1 MARHHTIDVSPA
13 NPMALHE
20 PGRLH
25 PQQHIGRAGLA
36 SAFRWSI
43 LLNSSLSGLQLVIGI
58 GFGSLALIGDA
69 IHNLGDVA
77 GLALGWGA
85 ERLSKRPPSDR
96 FTYGFGRSTQL
107 AALINGVLVAMAS
120 AVVVVEA
127 LQRLQEPQPLVSGP
141 VAWAAGAGI
150 LVNLGSASLF
160 GHGGHGDTPGHQH
173 DLNRRAATL
182 HLISDALV
190 SAAVLVSS
198 LLVGATGW
206 HWLDPLTAI
215 GVGLAVGYTG
225 VVLIRDAL
233 VVLLDGIPSHI
244 KPEQVRETLLAIPGV
259 VDVHHVHI
267 WSLSTSQVALTA
279 HLCRK
284 GDLVN
289 DLDLLHDAKRALAA
303 IGVEHSTLQLEPG

>member
-1 MARHHTIDVSPA
+1 MT
-13 NPMALHE
+13 LHE
-20 PGRLH
+20 PDRRH

-43 LLNSSLSGLQLVIGI
+43 LLNSTLSGVQLVIGI

-85 ERLSKRPPSDR
+85 ERLSTRAPSER

-127 LQRLQEPQPLVSGP
+127 IQRLADPQPLVSGP
-141 VAWAAGAGI
+141 VAWAAAAGI
-150 LVNLGSASLF
+150 AVNLGSASLF
-160 GHGGHGDTPGHQH
+160 GHGGHGSEGGHQH
-173 DLNRRAATL
+173 DLNRRAAVL
-182 HLISDALV
+182 HLVSDALV
-190 SAAVLVSS
+190 SVAVLASA
-198 LLVGATGW
+198 LLVGLTGW

-215 GVGLAVGYTG
+215 GVGVAVGYTG
-225 VVLIRDAL
+225 VVLIRDAV
-233 VVLLDGIPSHI
+233 VVLLDGIPGHI
-244 KPEQVRETLLAIPGV
+244 RPEEVRRTLLALPGV

-267 WSLSTSQVALTA
+267 WSLSTTQVALTA
-279 HLCRK
+279 HLCRRES
-284 GDLVN
+284 GMN
-289 DLDLLHDAKRALAA
+289 DLELLHRAKQALAD

>member
-1 MARHHTIDVSPA
+1 
-13 NPMALHE
+13 MALHE
-20 PGRLH
+20 PDRRH

-43 LLNSSLSGLQLVIGI
+43 LLNSTLSGVQLVIGI

-77 GLALGWGA
+77 GLGLGWGA
-85 ERLSKRPPSDR
+85 ERLSTRAPSER

-127 LQRLQEPQPLVSGP
+127 IQRLADPQPLVSGP
-141 VAWAAGAGI
+141 VAWAAAAGI
-150 LVNLGSASLF
+150 VVNLGSASLF
-160 GHGGHGDTPGHQH
+160 GHGGHGGGSGHQH
-173 DLNRRAATL
+173 DLNRRAAVL
-182 HLISDALV
+182 HLLSDALV
-190 SAAVLVSS
+190 SVAVLLSA
-198 LLVGATGW
+198 LLVGLTGW

-215 GVGLAVGYTG
+215 GVGVAVGYTG

-233 VVLLDGIPSHI
+233 VVLLDGIPGHI
-244 KPEQVRETLLAIPGV
+244 RPEVVRRTLLELPGV
-259 VDVHHVHI
+259 VNVHHVHI
-267 WSLSTSQVALTA
+267 WSLSTTQVALTA
-279 HLCRK
+279 HVCRK
-284 GDLVN
+284 DSGLDDLEF
-289 DLDLLHDAKRALAA
+289 LHRAKEALAA

>member
-1 MARHHTIDVSPA
+1 
-13 NPMALHE
+13 MALHE
-20 PGRLH
+20 PDRRH

-43 LLNSSLSGLQLVIGI
+43 LLNSALSGVQLVIGI

-85 ERLSKRPPSDR
+85 ERLSTRAPSER

-127 LQRLQEPQPLVSGP
+127 IQRLADPQPLVSGP
-141 VAWAAGAGI
+141 VAWAAAAGI

-160 GHGGHGDTPGHQH
+160 GHGGHGGGSGHQH
-173 DLNRRAATL
+173 DLNRRAAVL
-182 HLISDALV
+182 HLLSDALV
-190 SAAVLVSS
+190 SVAVLLSA
-198 LLVGATGW
+198 LLVGLTGW

-215 GVGLAVGYTG
+215 GVGVAVGYTG

-233 VVLLDGIPSHI
+233 VVLLDGIPGHI
-244 KPEQVRETLLAIPGV
+244 HPEEVRRTLLELPGV
-259 VDVHHVHI
+259 VNVHHVHI
-267 WSLSTSQVALTA
+267 WSLSTTQVALTA
-279 HLCRK
+279 HVCRK
-284 GDLVN
+284 DSGLDDLEF
-289 DLDLLHDAKRALAA
+289 LHRAKEALAA

>member
-1 MARHHTIDVSPA
+1 MAVHDH
-13 NPMALHE
+13 
-20 PGRLH
+20 GRRH

-43 LLNSSLSGLQLVIGI
+43 LLNTALSVVQIVIGI

-69 IHNLGDVA
+69 LHNLGDVA

-85 ERLSKRPPSDR
+85 ERLSTRPPNER

-107 AALINGVLVAMAS
+107 AALSNGVLVAMAS

-127 LQRLQEPQPLVSGP
+127 IQRLHNPQPLVSGP
-141 VAWAAGAGI
+141 VAWAAAAGI
-150 LVNLGSASLF
+150 AVNLGSARLF
-160 GHGGHGDTPGHQH
+160 GHGSHGGHGGQGDHRGHSH
-173 DLNRRAATL
+173 DLNRRAAVV
-182 HLISDALV
+182 HLVSDALV
-190 SAAVLVSS
+190 SLAVLISAVLVNF
-198 LLVGATGW
+198 TGW

-215 GVGLAVGYTG
+215 GVGIAVGYTG

-244 KPEQVRETLLAIPGV
+244 QPDQVRATLLALPGV

-279 HLCRK
+279 HVCRRDSGM
-284 GDLVN
+284 GDLE
-289 DLDLLHDAKRALAA
+289 LLHLAKDALAA
-303 IGVEHSTLQLEPG
+303 IGVEHSTLQLEPC

>member
-1 MARHHTIDVSPA
+1 MAP
-13 NPMALHE
+13 HE
-20 PGRLH
+20 PGRRH

-43 LLNSSLSGLQLVIGI
+43 LLNTALSVGQIVIGI

-85 ERLSKRPPSDR
+85 ERLSTRPPSER

-127 LQRLQEPQPLVSGP
+127 IQRLDSPEPLVSGP
-141 VAWAAGAGI
+141 VAWAAAVGI
-150 LVNLGSASLF
+150 VVNLGSARLF
-160 GHGGHGDTPGHQH
+160 GHGEHAGHQH
-173 DLNRRAATL
+173 DLNRRAAVI
-182 HLISDALV
+182 HLVSDALV
-190 SAAVLVSS
+190 SLAVLVSAV
-198 LLVGATGW
+198 LVGLTGW

-225 VVLIRDAL
+225 IVLIRDAL

-244 KPEQVRETLLAIPGV
+244 KPEQVRTTLLALPGV

-279 HLCRK
+279 HVCRRDS
-284 GDLVN
+284 GLN
-289 DLDLLHDAKRALAA
+289 DLELLHRAKDALAA

>member
-1 MARHHTIDVSPA
+1 MAS
-13 NPMALHE
+13 HE
-20 PGRLH
+20 PGRRH

-43 LLNSSLSGLQLVIGI
+43 LLNTALSMGQIVIGI

-85 ERLSKRPPSDR
+85 ERLSTRPPSER

-127 LQRLQEPQPLVSGP
+127 IQRLHNPEPLVSGP
-141 VAWAAGAGI
+141 VAWAAAAGI
-150 LVNLGSASLF
+150 AVNLGSAQLF
-160 GHGGHGDTPGHQH
+160 GHGGGHGGHTH
-173 DLNRRAATL
+173 DLNRRAAVI

-190 SAAVLVSS
+190 SLAVLLSA
-198 LLVGATGW
+198 LLVGLTGW

-215 GVGLAVGYTG
+215 GVGIAVGYTG

-233 VVLLDGIPSHI
+233 VVLLDGIPAHI
-244 KPEQVRETLLAIPGV
+244 KPDQVPATLLALPGV

-267 WSLSTSQVALTA
+267 WSLSTTQVALTA
-279 HLCRK
+279 HLCRRNSTLD
-284 GDLVN
+284 DLE
-289 DLDLLHDAKRALAA
+289 LLHQAKDALAA

>member
-1 MARHHTIDVSPA
+1 
-13 NPMALHE
+13 MALHE
-20 PGRLH
+20 PGRRH

-43 LLNSSLSGLQLVIGI
+43 ALNTALSVTQIVIGI

-77 GLALGWGA
+77 GLTLGWGA
-85 ERLSKRPPSDR
+85 ERLSTRPPSER

-127 LQRLQEPQPLVSGP
+127 LQRLQDPEPLVSGP
-141 VAWAAGAGI
+141 VAWAAAAGI
-150 LVNLGSASLF
+150 AVNLGSASLF
-160 GHGGHGDTPGHQH
+160 GHGGHGKHEGRSHNH
-173 DLNRRAATL
+173 DLNRRAAVL
-182 HLISDALV
+182 HLVTDALV
-190 SAAVLVSS
+190 SAAVLVSA

-233 VVLLDGIPSHI
+233 VVLLDGIPHHI
-244 KPEQVRETLLAIPGV
+244 KPEQVRETLLALPGV

-279 HLCRK
+279 HLCRR
-284 GDLVN
+284 GDLSN
-289 DLDLLHDAKRALAA
+289 DLELLHQAKDALAE
-303 IGVEHSTLQLEPG
+303 IGVHHSTLQLEPG

>member
-1 MARHHTIDVSPA
+1 
-13 NPMALHE
+13 MALHE
-20 PGRLH
+20 PDRRH
-25 PQQHIGRAGLA
+25 PKQHIGRAGLA

-43 LLNSSLSGLQLVIGI
+43 LLNSTLSGVQLVIGI

-77 GLALGWGA
+77 GLGLGWGA
-85 ERLSKRPPSDR
+85 ERLSTRPPSER

-127 LQRLQEPQPLVSGP
+127 IQRLSDPQPLVSGP
-141 VAWAAGAGI
+141 VAWAAAAGI
-150 LVNLGSASLF
+150 VVNLGSASLF
-160 GHGGHGDTPGHQH
+160 GHGGGGHGGHHH
-173 DLNRRAATL
+173 DLNRRAAVL
-182 HLISDALV
+182 HLLSDALV
-190 SAAVLVSS
+190 SVAVLASA
-198 LLVGATGW
+198 LLVGLTGW

-215 GVGLAVGYTG
+215 GVGVAVGYTG

-244 KPEQVRETLLAIPGV
+244 RPEEVRRTLLELPGV
-259 VDVHHVHI
+259 VNVHHVHI
-267 WSLSTSQVALTA
+267 WSLSTTQVALTA
-279 HLCRK
+279 HVCRK
-284 GDLVN
+284 DCGMDDLE
-289 DLDLLHDAKRALAA
+289 LLHRAKDALAA

>member
-1 MARHHTIDVSPA
+1 MAP
-13 NPMALHE
+13 HE
-20 PGRLH
+20 PGRRH

-43 LLNSSLSGLQLVIGI
+43 LLNTALSLAQIVIGI

-85 ERLSKRPPSDR
+85 ERLSTRPPSER

-127 LQRLQEPQPLVSGP
+127 IQRLQSPQPLVSGP
-141 VAWAAGAGI
+141 VAWAAAAGI
-150 LVNLGSASLF
+150 AVNLGSARLF
-160 GHGGHGDTPGHQH
+160 SHGGEHHGHAH
-173 DLNRRAATL
+173 DLNRRAAVI
-182 HLISDALV
+182 HLVSDALV
-190 SAAVLVSS
+190 SLAVLLSAVLV
-198 LLVGATGW
+198 GMTGW

-215 GVGLAVGYTG
+215 GVGVAVGYTG

-233 VVLLDGIPSHI
+233 VVLFDGIPSHI
-244 KPEQVRETLLAIPGV
+244 QPEQVRATLLALPGV

-267 WSLSTSQVALTA
+267 WSLSTTQVALTA
-279 HLCRK
+279 HVCRRAS
-284 GDLVN
+284 GLDDLK
-289 DLDLLHDAKRALAA
+289 LLHQAKDALAA

>member
-1 MARHHTIDVSPA
+1 MAP
-13 NPMALHE
+13 HE
-20 PGRLH
+20 PGRRH

-43 LLNSSLSGLQLVIGI
+43 LLNTALSVGQIVIGI

-85 ERLSKRPPSDR
+85 ERLSTRPPSER

-127 LQRLQEPQPLVSGP
+127 LQRLDSPEPLVSGP
-141 VAWAAGAGI
+141 VAWAAAVGI
-150 LVNLGSASLF
+150 VVNLGSARLF
-160 GHGGHGDTPGHQH
+160 GHGEHAGHQH
-173 DLNRRAATL
+173 DLNRRAAVI
-182 HLISDALV
+182 HLVSDALV
-190 SAAVLVSS
+190 SLAVLVSAV
-198 LLVGATGW
+198 LVGLTGW

-225 VVLIRDAL
+225 IVLIRDAL

-244 KPEQVRETLLAIPGV
+244 KPEQVRTTLLALPGV

-279 HLCRK
+279 HVCRRDT
-284 GDLVN
+284 GLN
-289 DLDLLHDAKRALAA
+289 DLELLHRAKDALAA

>member
-1 MARHHTIDVSPA
+1 
-13 NPMALHE
+13 MALHE
-20 PGRLH
+20 PERRH

-36 SAFRWSI
+36 SAFRWSV
-43 LLNSSLSGLQLVIGI
+43 LLNSTLSVAQLVIGI

-77 GLALGWGA
+77 GLTLGWGA
-85 ERLSKRPPSDR
+85 ERLSTRAPSER

-127 LQRLQEPQPLVSGP
+127 IQRLSDPQPLASGP
-141 VAWAAGAGI
+141 VAWAAAAGI
-150 LVNLGSASLF
+150 AVNLGSASLF
-160 GHGGHGDTPGHQH
+160 GHAGHGH
-173 DLNRRAATL
+173 DLNRRAAVM

-190 SAAVLVSS
+190 SLAVLLSA
-198 LLVGATGW
+198 LLVGWTGW

-244 KPEQVRETLLAIPGV
+244 KPEQVRATLLTLPGV

-279 HLCRK
+279 HLCRHPSS
-284 GDLVN
+284 VN
-289 DLDLLHDAKRALAA
+289 DMELLHSAKAALAD
-303 IGVEHSTLQLEPG
+303 IGVEHSTLQLEPA

>member
-1 MARHHTIDVSPA
+1 MAVHDH
-13 NPMALHE
+13 
-20 PGRLH
+20 GRRH

-43 LLNSSLSGLQLVIGI
+43 LLNTALSLAQIVIGI

-69 IHNLGDVA
+69 LHNLGDVA

-85 ERLSKRPPSDR
+85 ERLSTRPPNER

-107 AALINGVLVAMAS
+107 AALSNGVLVAMAS

-127 LQRLQEPQPLVSGP
+127 IQRLHNPQPLVSGP
-141 VAWAAGAGI
+141 VAWAAAAGI
-150 LVNLGSASLF
+150 AVNLGSARLF
-160 GHGGHGDTPGHQH
+160 GHGGHGSHGRHGDHSGHSH
-173 DLNRRAATL
+173 DLNRRAAVV
-182 HLISDALV
+182 HLVSDALV
-190 SAAVLVSS
+190 SLAVLLSA
-198 LLVGATGW
+198 LLVGLTGW

-215 GVGLAVGYTG
+215 GVGIAVGYTG
-225 VVLIRDAL
+225 LVLIRDAL

-244 KPEQVRETLLAIPGV
+244 QPEQVRATLLALPGV

-279 HLCRK
+279 HVCRRDSGM
-284 GDLVN
+284 GDLE
-289 DLDLLHDAKRALAA
+289 LLHLAKDALAA

>member
-1 MARHHTIDVSPA
+1 MD
-13 NPMALHE
+13 LHE
-20 PGRLH
+20 PGRRH

-36 SAFRWSI
+36 SAFRWSV
-43 LLNSSLSGLQLVIGI
+43 LLNSTLSVAQPVIGI

-77 GLALGWGA
+77 GLTLGWGA
-85 ERLSKRPPSDR
+85 ERLSTRAPSER

-127 LQRLQEPQPLVSGP
+127 IQRLTDPQPLVSGP
-141 VAWAAGAGI
+141 VAWAAAAGI
-150 LVNLGSASLF
+150 AVNLGSASLF
-160 GHGGHGDTPGHQH
+160 GFNGHGGHGH
-173 DLNRRAATL
+173 DLNRRAAVM
-182 HLISDALV
+182 HLLSDALV
-190 SAAVLVSS
+190 SVAVLLSA
-198 LLVGATGW
+198 LLVGFTGW

-233 VVLLDGIPSHI
+233 VVLLDGIPGHI
-244 KPEQVRETLLAIPGV
+244 QPDLVRDTLLALPGV
-259 VDVHHVHI
+259 VDVHHLHI

-279 HLCRK
+279 HVCRHPS
-284 GDLVN
+284 DLN
-289 DLDLLHDAKRALAA
+289 DMELLHRAKDALAG
-303 IGVEHSTLQLEPG
+303 IGVEHSTLQLEPA

>member
-1 MARHHTIDVSPA
+1 MASHDH
-13 NPMALHE
+13 
-20 PGRLH
+20 GRRH

-43 LLNSSLSGLQLVIGI
+43 LLNTALSVGQIVIGI

-85 ERLSKRPPSDR
+85 ERLSTRPPSER

-127 LQRLQEPQPLVSGP
+127 IQRLHHPEPLVSGP
-141 VAWAAGAGI
+141 VAWAAAAGI
-150 LVNLGSASLF
+150 AVNLGSAGLF
-160 GHGGHGDTPGHQH
+160 GHQGPAGQSGHSH
-173 DLNRRAATL
+173 DLNRRAAVI
-182 HLISDALV
+182 HLVSDALV
-190 SAAVLVSS
+190 SLAVLLSA
-198 LLVGATGW
+198 LVVGFTGW

-215 GVGLAVGYTG
+215 GVGVAVGYTG

-233 VVLLDGIPSHI
+233 VVLLDGIPRHI
-244 KPEQVRETLLAIPGV
+244 QPEQVRQTLLGLPGV

-267 WSLSTSQVALTA
+267 WCLSTTQVALTA
-279 HLCRK
+279 HVCRRES
-284 GDLVN
+284 GLN
-289 DLDLLHDAKRALAA
+289 DLDLLHQAKAALAA
-303 IGVEHSTLQLEPG
+303 IGVEHSTIQLEPG

>member
-1 MARHHTIDVSPA
+1 MAP
-13 NPMALHE
+13 HE
-20 PGRLH
+20 PGRRH

-43 LLNSSLSGLQLVIGI
+43 LLNTALSVAQIVIGI

-85 ERLSKRPPSDR
+85 ERLSTRPPSER

-127 LQRLQEPQPLVSGP
+127 IQRLQSPEPLVSGP
-141 VAWAAGAGI
+141 VAWAAAAGI
-150 LVNLGSASLF
+150 VVNLGAAQLF
-160 GHGGHGDTPGHQH
+160 GHGGDHHGHSH
-173 DLNRRAATL
+173 DLNRRAAVI
-182 HLISDALV
+182 HLLSDALV
-190 SAAVLVSS
+190 SLAVLLSA
-198 LLVGATGW
+198 LLVGITGW

-215 GVGLAVGYTG
+215 GVGVAVGYTG

-233 VVLLDGIPSHI
+233 VVLFDGIPAHI
-244 KPEQVRETLLAIPGV
+244 KPDQVRATLLALPGV

-267 WSLSTSQVALTA
+267 WSPSTTQVALTA
-279 HLCRK
+279 HVCRLESGM
-284 GDLVN
+284 GDLE
-289 DLDLLHDAKRALAA
+289 LLHQAKDALAA

>member
-1 MARHHTIDVSPA
+1 
-13 NPMALHE
+13 MALHE
-20 PGRLH
+20 PERRH

-43 LLNSSLSGLQLVIGI
+43 LLNSALSGVQLVIGV

-85 ERLSKRPPSDR
+85 ERLSTRAPSER

-127 LQRLQEPQPLVSGP
+127 IQRLSDPQPLVSGP
-141 VAWAAGAGI
+141 VAWAAAAGI
-150 LVNLGSASLF
+150 AVNLGSASLF
-160 GHGGHGDTPGHQH
+160 GRGGHGGHHH
-173 DLNRRAATL
+173 DLNRRAAVL
-182 HLISDALV
+182 HLLSDALV
-190 SAAVLVSS
+190 SVAVLLSA
-198 LLVGATGW
+198 LLVGFTGW

-233 VVLLDGIPSHI
+233 VVLLDGIPGHI
-244 KPEQVRETLLAIPGV
+244 RPEQVRQTLLALPGV

-267 WSLSTSQVALTA
+267 WSLSTTQVALTA
-279 HLCRK
+279 HLCRRDS
-284 GDLVN
+284 GMDDLE
-289 DLDLLHDAKRALAA
+289 LLHSAKQALAD
-303 IGVEHSTLQLEPG
+303 IGVQHSTLQLEPG

>member
-1 MARHHTIDVSPA
+1 MAS
-13 NPMALHE
+13 HE
-20 PGRLH
+20 PGRRH

-43 LLNSSLSGLQLVIGI
+43 LLNTALSMGQIVIGI

-85 ERLSKRPPSDR
+85 ERLSTRPPSER

-127 LQRLQEPQPLVSGP
+127 IQRLHNPEPLVSGP
-141 VAWAAGAGI
+141 VAWAAAAGI
-150 LVNLGSASLF
+150 AVNLGSAQLF
-160 GHGGHGDTPGHQH
+160 GHGGGHGGHTH
-173 DLNRRAATL
+173 DLNRRAAVI

-190 SAAVLVSS
+190 SLAVLLSA
-198 LLVGATGW
+198 LLVGLTGW

-215 GVGLAVGYTG
+215 GVGIAVGYTG

-233 VVLLDGIPSHI
+233 VVLLDGIPAHI
-244 KPEQVRETLLAIPGV
+244 KPDQVRATLLALPGV

-267 WSLSTSQVALTA
+267 WSLSTTQVALTA
-279 HLCRK
+279 HLCRR
-284 GDLVN
+284 N
-289 DLDLLHDAKRALAA
+289 
-303 IGVEHSTLQLEPG
+303 STLDDL